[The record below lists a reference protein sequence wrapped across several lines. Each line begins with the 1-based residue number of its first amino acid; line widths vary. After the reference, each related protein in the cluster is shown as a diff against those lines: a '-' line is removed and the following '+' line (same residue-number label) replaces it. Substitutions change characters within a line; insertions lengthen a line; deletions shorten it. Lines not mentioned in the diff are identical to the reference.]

1 MAIGSQA
8 GKIARAETSRLINE
22 RCILDRRWW
31 NALREIGFCLEAN
44 VDRRCSMPVYEFNC
58 HDCHKTFEVTRP
70 MSEST
75 AGASCP
81 ACGSHNVERT
91 WSSVIAKTSKKS

>member
-1 MAIGSQA
+1 
-8 GKIARAETSRLINE
+8 
-22 RCILDRRWW
+22 
-31 NALREIGFCLEAN
+31 
-44 VDRRCSMPVYEFNC
+44 MPVYEFTC
-58 HDCHKTFEVTRP
+58 HDCHKSFEVTRP

>member
-1 MAIGSQA
+1 
-8 GKIARAETSRLINE
+8 
-22 RCILDRRWW
+22 
-31 NALREIGFCLEAN
+31 
-44 VDRRCSMPVYEFNC
+44 MPVYEFNC